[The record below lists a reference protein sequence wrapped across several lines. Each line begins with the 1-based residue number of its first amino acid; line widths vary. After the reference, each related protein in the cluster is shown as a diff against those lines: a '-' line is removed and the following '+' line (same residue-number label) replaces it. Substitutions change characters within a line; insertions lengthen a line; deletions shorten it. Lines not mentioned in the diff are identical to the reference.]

1 MMVSNNATT
10 TVTTIFPIE
19 LIDMLF
25 RCSKLPSAVAKVEQL
40 NLNVGQCVNLNATV
54 FVDRNP

>member
-1 MMVSNNATT
+1 M
-10 TVTTIFPIE
+10 TTIFPVV

-25 RCSKLPSAVAKVEQL
+25 KCSKLPSAVAKVEQL
-40 NLNVGQCVNLNATV
+40 NLNVGQCVNLSATV